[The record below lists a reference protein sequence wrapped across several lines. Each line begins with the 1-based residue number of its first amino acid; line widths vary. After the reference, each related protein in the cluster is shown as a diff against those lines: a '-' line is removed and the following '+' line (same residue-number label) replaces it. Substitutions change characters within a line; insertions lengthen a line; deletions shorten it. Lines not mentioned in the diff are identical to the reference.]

1 MKPYVEVETEGT
13 GPYLLLVHGFLS
25 SRAQWRPN
33 LEGLRRFCR
42 PVVVELWG
50 HGRSPTPSDP
60 EAYRVASYHDAFEQ
74 IRREL
79 GVDRWLVCGQ
89 SFGAGL
95 TIRYAHRYLRHVI
108 GQVFTNSLSALSAPG
123 EREGSEQRLA
133 RADALER
140 DGLEAIEALRFHP
153 RFATRFAPEVKQ
165 EMLDD
170 VARVSPAAVANALR
184 YTTPQLSVVDCLG
197 SVNVPSLLINGVW
210 ERPFQPLR
218 DRAAKLLPSLAVV
231 DLEGGHS
238 INAEAPTLFNDA
250 VERFATGLI

>member
-1 MKPYVEVETEGT
+1 MKPYVEVVSGGT
-13 GPYLLLVHGFLS
+13 GPHLLLVHGFLS

-33 LEGLRRFCR
+33 LEGLKAFCR
-42 PVVVELWG
+42 PVIVELWG
-50 HGRSPTPSDP
+50 HGRSPTPDNP
-60 EAYRVASYHDAFEQ
+60 DMYRVASYLAAFDE
-74 IRREL
+74 IRRDL
-79 GVDRWLVCGQ
+79 GVERWLVCGQ

-95 TIRYAHRYLRHVI
+95 TIRYAHQHSRHVI

-123 EREGSEQRLA
+123 ERESETNRLV
-133 RADALER
+133 RADAMER
-140 DGLEAIEALRFHP
+140 DGRPAIEALRFHP

-170 VARVSPAAVANALR
+170 VARISPAAVANALR

-197 SVNVPSLLINGVW
+197 EIRVPSLLINGVW

-218 DRAAKLLPSLAVV
+218 ERALKLLPSLGVI

-238 INAEAPTLFNDA
+238 INAEAPLLFNEA
-250 VERFATGLI
+250 IKSFVSSF